1 MAKKLKYLFLHCS
14 ATPEDRDVTAD
25 DIIRMHTAPKSEG
38 GRGWSRAGYRL
49 IVRLDG
55 ELDEIVNVDGDA
67 WVEANEI
74 TYGARGFN
82 SVSHHICY
90 AGGMDAAYEQP
101 KDTRTEAQKEA
112 LATIVRDYLEFA
124 PEIQVAGHNQF
135 SAKAC
140 PSFWVPDWL
149 RELGIP
155 EANIYSADPHGAAQ
169 TLS

>member
-1 MAKKLKYLFLHCS
+1 
-14 ATPEDRDVTAD
+14 
-25 DIIRMHTAPKSEG
+25 
-38 GRGWSRAGYRL
+38 
-49 IVRLDG
+49 
-55 ELDEIVNVDGDA
+55 
-67 WVEANEI
+67 
-74 TYGARGFN
+74 
-82 SVSHHICY
+82 
-90 AGGMDAAYEQP
+90 MDAAYEQP

>member
-101 KDTRTEAQKEA
+101 KDTRTEAQRQSLEE
-112 LATIVRDYLEFA
+112 IVRWYVEHH
-124 PEIQVAGHNQF
+124 PHIQILGHNQVA
-135 SAKAC
+135 SKAC
-140 PSFWVPDWL
+140 PSFDVTAFLRQFDVP
-149 RELGIP
+149 EQ
-155 EANIYSADPHGAAQ
+155 NIYQG
-169 TLS
+169 